1 MQTLKQKLADCSP
14 EQLEDIFHLWGM
26 TGLDAKNK
34 LQQRIELLI
43 NRVKDPIAARFVWEY
58 LTENERVIL
67 YRVLAPASRGG
78 ARRDVLFKKIGLS
91 EKKFEATITL
101 LKDRL
106 LLWEDSAKI
115 RNERYY
121 LSDYKKNTTTFEE
134 VHLLHPYAESM
145 DALYASGRECISE
158 KNDRS
163 QMPLDKILSTFTHQ
177 QLVTSA
183 KKYYDFGGTDYYGID
198 YFQNIGLHS
207 MIQEQLMY
215 ADGASEVVAKLTTTQ
230 RDLFKWLCEQGGKVS
245 MARLRE
251 HTGYDDTTLYTLLN
265 TFAEFLI
272 AFDTFSEGERV
283 LFVPA
288 DVRESLKLAA
298 TGAFTA
304 AQPAA
309 LVMLTEPPRAI
320 RDSMTSLLYDMA
332 IIVGATY
339 QQVIEPTQA
348 GNVPKRLG
356 NKIQP
361 LLHGKPRIMSYEH
374 EDHYMEMVFDVAQEL
389 GIVRLSNPQVEGIK
403 QRYEPATSLP
413 AWSQMNAVEQTQKL
427 LDNWVKGFRWIDIMG
442 INYRQNESFYY
453 WKPALARG
461 VILEH
466 LQECTPGRWYT
477 VESLLNMI
485 WERHP
490 YAVRETVYMR
500 KSDQRKTAAQH
511 VKWRNADGELYVGL
525 LNSSLYEMGIVQLGY
540 QQPELPDSDHP
551 RNPDAFMITPL
562 GAAALALPMPEDA
575 AEEETI
581 PNGSRSL
588 VLQPNFEILLLHFD
602 PPALYSLLPF
612 AQVQQVDVVSRL
624 ALNRN
629 AVLRGMEA
637 GLDIDAMLAILEQY
651 SQKEIPQNVA
661 YTLRDWVKLY
671 KDARISQVFM
681 LEVSSE
687 NVADEMMASA
697 KFKTYRLRKLAPRVL
712 VAPGDINIQE
722 LRRAI
727 EKEGIIARLSG
738 EIITPKNRYSM
749 ASAGT
754 LR

>member
-1 MQTLKQKLADCSP
+1 MQTLKQNLPNCSP
-14 EQLEDIFHLWGM
+14 VQLEDIFHLWGM
-26 TGLDAKNK
+26 SGLEAKNK

-43 NRVKDPIAARFVWEY
+43 KRVKDPIAARFVWEY
-58 LTENERVIL
+58 LTQDEHVIM
-67 YRVLAPASRGG
+67 YRILAPALRGG
-78 ARRDVLFKKIGLS
+78 ARCDVLLRKIGLS
-91 EKKFEATITL
+91 EKKFEATITA

-121 LSDYKKNTTTFEE
+121 LSGSKKNATTFEE
-134 VHLLHPYAESM
+134 VRLLHPYAESM
-145 DALYASGRECISE
+145 DALYAVGRELISD
-158 KNDRS
+158 KGDRA
-163 QMPLDKILSTFTHQ
+163 QWPLDKILTTFTHQ
-177 QLVTSA
+177 QLVDSA
-183 KKYYDFGGTDYYGID
+183 RKYYDFSGADYYQD
-198 YFQNIGLHS
+198 TGLHR

-215 ADGASEVVAKLTTTQ
+215 ADGASEVVAKLNITQ

-245 MARLRE
+245 MARIRE
-251 HTGYDDTTLYTLLN
+251 HTGYDDTTLYTMLN

-288 DVRESLKLAA
+288 DVTESLKLAA
-298 TGAFTA
+298 TGAVTA
-304 AQPAA
+304 PQPAA

-320 RDSMTSLLYDMA
+320 RDSMTSLLYDIA

-339 QQVIEPTQA
+339 QQAIEPTQA

-356 NKIQP
+356 AKIQP
-361 LLHGKPRIMSYEH
+361 LLHGKARIMSYEH
-374 EDHYMEMVFDVAQEL
+374 EDRYMEMVFDVAQEL

-403 QRYEPATSLP
+403 QRYEPAAALP
-413 AWSQMNAVEQTQKL
+413 AWSQMSAVEQTQKL
-427 LDNWVKGFRWIDIMG
+427 LDNWAKGFRWIDIMG

-477 VESLLNMI
+477 VESLLDMI

-500 KSDQRKTAAQH
+500 KYDQRKTAAQH
-511 VKWRNADGELYVGL
+511 AKWRNADGELYVGL

-540 QQPELPDSDHP
+540 QQPELPDADHP

-575 AEEETI
+575 IQEETI
-581 PNGSRSL
+581 PDGSRAL
-588 VLQPNFEILLLHFD
+588 VLQPNFEILLLHFHL
-602 PPALYSLLPF
+602 PALYSLLPF

-637 GLDIDAMLAILEQY
+637 GLDIDAMLAILEQH

-671 KDARISQVFM
+671 KDARISQIFM

-687 NVADEMMASA
+687 SVADEMMVSA

-712 VAPGDINIQE
+712 VAPGNINIQE

>member
-1 MQTLKQKLADCSP
+1 MQTLKQNLPNCSP

-26 TGLDAKNK
+26 SGLDAKNK
-34 LQQRIELLI
+34 LPQRFDLLLK
-43 NRVKDPIAARFVWEY
+43 RVKDPIAARFVWEY
-58 LTENERVIL
+58 LAQDERVIL

-78 ARRDVLFKKIGLS
+78 ARREVLFKKIGFS
-91 EKKFEATITL
+91 EKNFEATITS
-101 LKDRL
+101 LKNKL
-106 LLWEDSAKI
+106 LLWEDSTKI

-121 LSDYKKNTTTFEE
+121 LSGNKKNATAFEE

-145 DALYASGRECISE
+145 DALYASGRECMSE
-158 KNDRS
+158 KGDRS
-163 QMPLDKILSTFTHQ
+163 QMPIDKILATFTYQ
-177 QLVTSA
+177 QLI
-183 KKYYDFGGTDYYGID
+183 DFGKHGFDVNPGDYYSAVEVREI
-198 YFQNIGLHS
+198 
-207 MIQEQLMY
+207 IQDQLAY
-215 ADGASEVVAKLTTTQ
+215 PQSATEVLARLNAMQ
-230 RDLFKWLCEQGGKVS
+230 RDLFKWLCQQGDTVS

-265 TFAEFLI
+265 AFAEFLI
-272 AFDTFSEGERV
+272 AFDTFSEGQRV
-283 LFVPA
+283 LFVPF
-288 DVRESLKLAA
+288 DVKASLKKAA
-298 TGAFTA
+298 TEVISTS
-304 AQPAA
+304 QPAE
-309 LVMLTEPPRAI
+309 LVTLAEPPRAI

-356 NKIQP
+356 SKIQP
-361 LLHGKPRIMSYEH
+361 LLHGKHRIISYEH
-374 EDHYMEMVFDVAQEL
+374 EDRYMEMVFDIAQEL
-389 GIVRLSNPQVEGIK
+389 GILRLSNPQIEGVK
-403 QRYEPATSLP
+403 QRYEPAASLP
-413 AWSQMNAVEQTQKL
+413 AWSQMNAVEQTKKL
-427 LDNWVKGFRWIDIMG
+427 LDNWEHGFRWIDIMG
-442 INYRQNESFYY
+442 INYRQGESFYY

-461 VILEH
+461 VILER
-466 LQECTPGRWYT
+466 LQECVPGRWYT
-477 VESLLNMI
+477 VESLLDMI

-490 YAVRETVYMR
+490 FAVRETVYMR

-540 QQPELPDSDHP
+540 QQPELPDADHS

-562 GAAALALPMPEDA
+562 GAAALALPMPKDA
-575 AEEETI
+575 IEEETI
-581 PNGSRSL
+581 PGGSRSL
-588 VLQPNFEILLLHFD
+588 VLQPNFEILLLHLD
-602 PPALYSLLPF
+602 LPALYSLLPF

-629 AVLRGMEA
+629 TVLRGMEA
-637 GLDIDAMLAILEQY
+637 GLGIDEMLAILEQH

-687 NVADEMMASA
+687 SVADEMIASA
-697 KFKTYRLRKLAPRVL
+697 KFKNYRLRKLTPRVL
-712 VAPGDINIQE
+712 IAPGDVNIQE

-727 EKEGIIARLSG
+727 EKEGVIARLSG